1 MSGYVSKD
9 IAHSIAQEA
18 LTCFEVGNLYSG
30 SSLPDIARVVRDI
43 LADEGLSTRW
53 SLCLMIA
60 RQARG
65 MWFIRIQST
74 KKPRSIAVDR
84 ITNDNR
90 RANGKAQG

>member
-1 MSGYVSKD
+1 MAYVPDRIAHD
-9 IAHSIAQEA
+9 IARQT

-60 RQARG
+60 KRARYMWHARIRCTQAYVG
-65 MWFIRIQST
+65 SA
-74 KKPRSIAVDR
+74 S
-84 ITNDNR
+84 
-90 RANGKAQG
+90 

>member
-1 MSGYVSKD
+1 MSYVPNR
-9 IAHSIAQEA
+9 IAHNIALET

-60 RQARG
+60 KRARFMWFARIRNTQAR
-65 MWFIRIQST
+65 IRGE
-74 KKPRSIAVDR
+74 R
-84 ITNDNR
+84 
-90 RANGKAQG
+90 